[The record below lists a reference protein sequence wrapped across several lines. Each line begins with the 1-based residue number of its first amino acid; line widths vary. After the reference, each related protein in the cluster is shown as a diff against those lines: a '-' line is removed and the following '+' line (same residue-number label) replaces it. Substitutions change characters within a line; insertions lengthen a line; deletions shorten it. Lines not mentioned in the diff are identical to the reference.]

1 MRRKLSPRTDFLLP
15 RRSGT
20 LGRSGAILRLV
31 THAHTHTHTR
41 TNSVVLHRLGRIS
54 TEQQTISRRVKQAS
68 QTTST
73 PSPDHDEGD
82 SEDQCAETHGRIKA
96 GFCLQGPFYYDGLFI
111 TGPMTWRPQPNGGIL
126 GSTTWRLRCRGARGQ
141 VPAQSVQVADPP
153 RRATLEALCL
163 WRQATR
169 RRRRQP
175 TPHTRCQR
183 RGANRLSRYSADFLT
198 GEGRSPGGGGAA
210 THRSNHCNDCVR
222 PFFTKGH
229 SALARLGADKSS
241 SACIRPV
248 DRKWSLHPR
257 SLDSPLAGSV
267 SSYYSRPSGRCSG
280 WHDEPTGANVCRGA
294 NLRFHSH

>member
-1 MRRKLSPRTDFLLP
+1 MRRELSPRTDFLLP
-15 RRSGT
+15 RRAGT

-31 THAHTHTHTR
+31 THAHTH
-41 TNSVVLHRLGRIS
+41 
-54 TEQQTISRRVKQAS
+54 AP
-68 QTTST
+68 TTSSSPT
-73 PSPDHDEGD
+73 RADQQRAANQTCQAGVTDHVDASPDHDEGD

-175 TPHTRCQR
+175 TPHTRCRDVVRIGFLATALIFLQAKGAVRVAAAQR
-183 RGANRLSRYSADFLT
+183 
-198 GEGRSPGGGGAA
+198 
-210 THRSNHCNDCVR
+210 H
-222 PFFTKGH
+222 
-229 SALARLGADKSS
+229 
-241 SACIRPV
+241 I
-248 DRKWSLHPR
+248 DRIT
-257 SLDSPLAGSV
+257 V
-267 SSYYSRPSGRCSG
+267 M
-280 WHDEPTGANVCRGA
+280 TV
-294 NLRFHSH
+294 